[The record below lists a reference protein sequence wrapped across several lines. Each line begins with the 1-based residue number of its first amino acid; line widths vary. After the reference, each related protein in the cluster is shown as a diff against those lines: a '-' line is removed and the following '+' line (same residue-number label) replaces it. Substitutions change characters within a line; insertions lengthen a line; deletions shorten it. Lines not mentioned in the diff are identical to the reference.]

1 MYYKTGCAPGGP
13 AHESGTAVNA
23 RVLGDTGLPGHRDS
37 KSVVPRVSQEP
48 ICLADVAQPVRDN
61 KLALHIKEKV

>member
-1 MYYKTGCAPGGP
+1 M
-13 AHESGTAVNA
+13 S
-23 RVLGDTGLPGHRDS
+23 LGLLSMQGLWVTLDFLARDS